1 MKPLISFLLVG
12 TMAAISG
19 CSSTF
24 VKTSTSIMKSP
35 MTAFTNARR
44 PKPVSR
50 ILCLWEAAEGQ
61 GLDEKPSRGF
71 AGQIMFFSPGEP
83 SPVKVNGIVRI
94 YEYVDFDDSLSEH
107 QPIHEFIF
115 DDGGWNAHRTESTL
129 GETYNVFL
137 PYVLKDGR
145 HNVCALRVEFESE
158 DGRKVSSPYTEV
170 TLASKTTRKATQAL
184 ARDIVTNKETK
195 RGKDI
200 SPVSASK
207 ETEEAESLES
217 MSIKLPARQ

>member
-1 MKPLISFLLVG
+1 
-12 TMAAISG
+12 
-19 CSSTF
+19 
-24 VKTSTSIMKSP
+24 
-35 MTAFTNARR
+35 
-44 PKPVSR
+44 
-50 ILCLWEAAEGQ
+50 
-61 GLDEKPSRGF
+61 
-71 AGQIMFFSPGEP
+71 MFFSPGEP

-195 RGKDI
+195 RGKDV
-200 SPVSASK
+200 SMVSASK
-207 ETEEAESLES
+207 KTEEAESLES